1 MNTGNPPLAQW
12 QIDHIR
18 KMQEEL
24 GMAQAASDA
33 EEVTMD
39 EDAVDEDMMGGLPQT
54 ANAADTTG
62 GLAVYS
68 DPNVQTSMTAF
79 NKLAAE
85 QQARYDAQAKALAE
99 KRYGPSFSE
108 RMFQLSAALATPTAQ
123 RGLGGILGNITP
135 VLAAQ
140 QKAKREGEIDR
151 REALEQLQNNR
162 LAAQMGLAKQGLTTS
177 LAMARLNA
185 MKSKPPTMKSVIVEN
200 GIAYDPVSGAKV
212 VQPDASAWAAL
223 SAYPTQANLDN
234 FIRTFGPRF
243 AEQAMRAVGSAT
255 GGQR

>member
-1 MNTGNPPLAQW
+1 MEGNPPLAPW

-99 KRYGPSFSE
+99 KRYGPSFRE

-185 MKSKPPTMKSVIVEN
+185 MKSKMPAMKSVIVEN
-200 GIAYDPVSGAKV
+200 GKSFDPISGEQI
-212 VQPDASAWAAL
+212 VQPNDVAWADL
-223 SAYPTQANLDN
+223 VSDPSEANLND
-234 FIRTFGPRF
+234 FIQEFGPRF
-243 AEQAMRAVGSAT
+243 AEKAMRIISYAR
-255 GGQR
+255 GGK

>member
-1 MNTGNPPLAQW
+1 MIKGVGNPPLAQW

-18 KMQEEL
+18 KMQEDL
-24 GMAQAASDA
+24 GMPQAASNA
-33 EEVTMD
+33 EEVTMY
-39 EDAVDEDMMGGLPQT
+39 EDLDEDMTGGLPQ
-54 ANAADTTG
+54 AASAADADVG

-140 QKAKREGEIDR
+140 TRAKREGEIDR
-151 REALEQLQNNR
+151 REALEQLEAKR
-162 LAAQMGLAKQGLTTS
+162 FAGQMGLAKQGVTTS

-185 MKSKPPTMKSVIVEN
+185 AANKPTDPFKGAV
-200 GIAYDPVSGAKV
+200 YDPVAQRWVPRPGTAGAPPV
-212 VQPDASAWAAL
+212 LTP
-223 SAYPTQANLDN
+223 
-234 FIRTFGPRF
+234 
-243 AEQAMRAVGSAT
+243 EQAAEYARDPKNRGMKFYTTDGRPMEIK
-255 GGQR
+255 